1 MRHATGIG
9 NSLRAATFVF
19 RARDTILGP
28 DLHGNANDVV
38 SLFAQ
43 EITRH
48 AGIDSAAHPEQNAFF
63 HDRLKYRMDPICHM
77 PPARAGR
84 LTNSLPRK
92 VNRQG
97 KSFERLMPIR
107 SSATT
112 ATRLSV
118 RGNKQCRG
126 PAQMLIS

>member
-1 MRHATGIG
+1 MGHPAGVG
-9 NSLRAATFVF
+9 HSLRATTLVF
-19 RARDTILGP
+19 RPRNTILRP

-107 SSATT
+107 SSVTT
-112 ATRLSV
+112 ATRFSV
-118 RGNKQCRG
+118 RG
-126 PAQMLIS
+126 